1 MHAVVRSLVPASCLA
16 GVLIF
21 GALVPSAE
29 AQECSEATV
38 EGDYAFAIQGTVAR
52 IGPIAAS
59 GITSFDGQGETNIT
73 GFINTRR
80 NRFPTFE
87 ADIDGTYEVNADCTG
102 SATFEIP
109 APGLF
114 NRFTEL
120 EFEAVIVDQGA
131 EIRYLI
137 TTPGVV
143 FAGASVR
150 LEPSP

>member
-1 MHAVVRSLVPASCLA
+1 MHAVVRSLVLASCLA

-21 GALVPSAE
+21 GASVPSAE

-80 NRFPTFE
+80 NRFPAFE

>member
-1 MHAVVRSLVPASCLA
+1 MHALVRSLAPASYLV

-21 GALVPSAE
+21 GAWAPSAE
-29 AQECSEATV
+29 AQGCSEATV
-38 EGDYAFAIQGTVAR
+38 EGDYAFALQGNVAR

-59 GITSFDGQGETNIT
+59 GITSFDGEGDTSIT

-80 NRFPTFE
+80 NRFPAVE

-120 EFEAVIVDQGA
+120 EFEAVIVDQGR

-143 FAGASVR
+143 FAGTSVR